1 MNKSNNILITG
12 ITGQDGIFLLPCFL
26 TIQIRTYMDY
36 LEVKTLEYFM
46 TNLAELIL

>member
-12 ITGQDGIFLLPCFL
+12 ITGQDGIFLTSLL
-26 TIQIRTYMDY
+26 LNNSNKNIYGL